1 MPTTLVMCTRT
12 IIVKT
17 LYLLQRVFHQW
28 RDSAKRSFVLGIWN
42 TAIVAL
48 ILLMSN
54 LGCSAEANAEAST
67 AANAQT
73 KAEAPE
79 EYPPRIPKAIPSTSH
94 WLTPLI
100 ISAREQALTQ
110 PQVLRADREVK
121 RSELARYQVFARWNP
136 ELTLGTNFDEN
147 RQLSTS
153 SVDGF
158 GVVIT
163 QNATANA
170 AIANTFSTGTTLR
183 LQAVSQQTQN
193 SSASSLTPE
202 YYNSTVQLIMT
213 QALLQGGSYQ
223 ANTVDL
229 QNTIDQTNL
238 ARDTRDELIEAQL
251 LSLSEQWIDLA
262 QSGIE
267 LDLRRSHLALTRR
280 YLTFAEERSRLG
292 LGRELDAFSLRRDVA
307 ADEAAIGVAERAIA
321 GIKERLM
328 VDWPNLT
335 LPSGSIL
342 RQTERPVTP
351 PAISFVGTRSGQN
364 SLRQINISSRTLV
377 VARSNSLDRLDLS
390 GSIGK
395 NGTDPSLNGSWS
407 EVSNPE
413 TYRWAL
419 GLSYTHRFGSDAE
432 RVELHRATLALD
444 QTKLQGQADERTWRT
459 QALTLRLALD
469 DARSRVTDLE
479 RVYDAYREE
488 YRLTKAQA
496 DAGLIAMRDL
506 ISVDNQLNAALV
518 QVVQAH
524 LDTLRAEVRLRA
536 HEDRLLE
543 LLPK

>member
-1 MPTTLVMCTRT
+1 MCTRT
-12 IIVKT
+12 IIVT
-17 LYLLQRVFHQW
+17 TTAAPHRVFQ
-28 RDSAKRSFVLGIWN
+28 RFSGSAKPSRGWSLLTPSLI
-42 TAIVAL
+42 AL
-48 ILLMSN
+48 LLVTSN
-54 LGCSAEANAEAST
+54 FGFAAEAS
-67 AANAQT
+67 
-73 KAEAPE
+73 E
-79 EYPPRIPKAIPSTSH
+79 EYPPKIPQPIASTSH

-100 ISAREQALTQ
+100 LSAREQALTQ
-110 PQVLRADREVK
+110 PQVLRAEREVK

-136 ELTLGTNFDEN
+136 DLTLGTNFDEN

-158 GVVIT
+158 GVVVG
-163 QNATANA
+163 QNATVNA
-170 AIANTFSTGTTLR
+170 ALANTFSTGTTVR
-183 LQAVSQQTQN
+183 LQAVSQQTQTT
-193 SSASSLTPE
+193 SASSLNPE
-202 YYNSTVQLIMT
+202 FYNSTVQFIMS
-213 QALLQGGSYQ
+213 QALLQGGQYQ

-229 QNTIDQTNL
+229 QNTIDQTDS
-238 ARDTRDELIEAQL
+238 ARDTRDEIVEAQL

-262 QSGIE
+262 QRGIE

-321 GIKERLM
+321 AIKERLT

-335 LPSGSIL
+335 LPDGATL
-342 RQTERPVTP
+342 RQTESPSTP
-351 PAISFVGTRSGQN
+351 PAISFVSTRLGRT
-364 SLRQINISSRTLV
+364 SLRQVNTSARTLT

-390 GSIGK
+390 GSVGK
-395 NGTDPSLNGSWS
+395 NGTDPTLNGSWS
-407 EVSNPE
+407 EISDPE
-413 TYRWAL
+413 TYRWAI
-419 GLSYTHRFGSDAE
+419 GLNYTHRFGSDVE

-444 QTKLQGQADERTWRT
+444 QTRLQGQADERTWRT
-459 QALTLRLALD
+459 QTLTLRLALD
-469 DARSRVTDLE
+469 DSRARVKDLE

-488 YRLTKAQA
+488 FRLTKAQA